1 MAELDRD
8 RVREF
13 LKWTDALVRAMDAAV
28 RVDDPNG
35 LWKHSGFKQFA
46 RKYNDLVQLIA
57 KEVPLPPVL
66 DLYNVAAIP
75 GNADSVPFQRKEIF
89 DAVYANLLL
98 LKATLETQLGV
109 VEDETEALRDFF
121 QARLRTAVQHSPARE
136 FDIQDSVETLLIG
149 RGLQK
154 GVDYDREVGRVKIS
168 AKEVIPDFILP
179 PLTLAIEVK
188 LVKTAGLV
196 REVID
201 EINADVQ
208 AYSKRYRSLLFIVYD
223 MGHIRDEVEF
233 KQDLEDP
240 GNVSVIVV
248 KH

>member
-75 GNADSVPFQRKEIF
+75 ETPTVCRFSVR
-89 DAVYANLLL
+89 
-98 LKATLETQLGV
+98 
-109 VEDETEALRDFF
+109 
-121 QARLRTAVQHSPARE
+121 
-136 FDIQDSVETLLIG
+136 
-149 RGLQK
+149 
-154 GVDYDREVGRVKIS
+154 
-168 AKEVIPDFILP
+168 
-179 PLTLAIEVK
+179 
-188 LVKTAGLV
+188 
-196 REVID
+196 
-201 EINADVQ
+201 
-208 AYSKRYRSLLFIVYD
+208 RSSTPSTPICC
-223 MGHIRDEVEF
+223 
-233 KQDLEDP
+233 
-240 GNVSVIVV
+240 S
-248 KH
+248 